1 MAMDTGTKPGKY
13 MICCQDK
20 EETKMRDGFDELVEE
35 YFNMLGGYDNI
46 NILEDV
52 TYEML
57 ATYNLTD
64 TEREYIKIKCS

>member
-1 MAMDTGTKPGKY
+1 
-13 MICCQDK
+13 MICYQGK
-20 EETKMRDGFDELVEE
+20 EENKMRDGFDEMVEE

-46 NILEDV
+46 NIVEDV

>member
-1 MAMDTGTKPGKY
+1 
-13 MICCQDK
+13 
-20 EETKMRDGFDELVEE
+20 MRDGFDELVEE